1 MLVAFKS
8 QINNPNNFQQISDF
22 KVLNEKRLMEK

>member
-8 QINNPNNFQQISDF
+8 QINNPNNFQRIRDF
-22 KVLNEKRLMEK
+22 KVFNEKRLMEK